1 MPHTYY
7 FRYSLCIL
15 DPYPLLSPIVSR
27 LCAPVYI
34 LSHCLKV
41 SWHWSCHK
49 RKIGRHDVLYPAA
62 RDQTHG
68 YTRLGPSGTKCTCA
82 TPMRLNPLSPAASFG
97 PWNMRYCGIFIN
109 IDTPLEKKNTLQVPF
124 AHYNEY
130 HKNLI
135 VLTPQ
140 RLS

>member
-1 MPHTYY
+1 MIQHQNDVRMQSYVPTNIARNGVIHTQ
-7 FRYSLCIL
+7 R
-15 DPYPLLSPIVSR
+15 PI
-27 LCAPVYI
+27 P
-34 LSHCLKV
+34 SHCLKV
-41 SWHWSCHK
+41 SWHWSCRK

-68 YTRLGPSGTKCTCA
+68 YTRLGPSGTKCA
-82 TPMRLNPLSPAASFG
+82 RAAPMRLNPLSPAASFG
-97 PWNMRYCGIFIN
+97 PWNMRYCSIFIN

-135 VLTPQ
+135 ILTPQ
-140 RLS
+140 QLS